1 MESNINNK
9 FEKVFKVFT
18 WINIFLLSTVG
29 LCTGAIGL
37 IGMGTGDEGGIA
49 AARPGVLFP
58 IIYLATIIASLFIH
72 KNNGNFFSFL
82 IYIIPILYF
91 MYLLTVPGFFIPY

>member
-18 WINIFLLSTVG
+18 WINIFLLITVG
-29 LCTGAIGL
+29 FCTGAIGL
-37 IGMGTGDEGGIA
+37 IGMGTGDEGGIVA
-49 AARPGVLFP
+49 AKPGVLFP

-72 KNNGNFFSFL
+72 KNNGKKISLL
-82 IYIIPILYF
+82 IYIIPVLYF
-91 MYLLTVPGFFIPY
+91 MYLLTVPGFFTPF